1 MFVKGF
7 SKYTFENNSV
17 FVDRGYPLAPMKG
30 NRLRFFMVDDND
42 NLHVMS
48 LKNIRALLKDEPKT
62 PPSTPDVSPSDE
74 SVLKRSRSKRVL
86 HKSTGAIYGS
96 MKAASEALGVT
107 VAKIKTSDDF
117 TIS

>member
-17 FVDRGYPLAPMKG
+17 FVARGYPLKPIPGKYI
-30 NRLRFFMVDDND
+30 RFYMSDDND

-48 LKNIRALLKDEPKT
+48 LKNIQALLKEDPKT
-62 PPSTPDVSPSDE
+62 PTSTPDVSPSDE

-86 HKSTGAIYGS
+86 HKSTGTVYGS
-96 MKAASEALGVT
+96 LKAASEAFGITTNKL
-107 VAKIKTSDDF
+107 KSSDEF
-117 TIS
+117 IIS